1 MATGCD
7 YHHLHSIQ
15 NDWIIF
21 SEFYLGKTWT
31 KDLAWLWHK
40 IPGLGCVKIPSLLQS
55 FSGYGNFL
63 DGNILCQKPKIFNS
77 WTFWHWEICSIRFW
91 LRKDPDS
98 SLLFKQ
104 ISSGFSLKIV
114 PMIFHKFSDLTIEKT
129 WKRATCYLPFLSSGV
144 PQDQLVDHCRH
155 PYVIPA
161 ERPHDDATDH
171 FARAIKDIYSFHF
184 IEVWYKIQKKISY
197 RLIFIDADVY

>member
-1 MATGCD
+1 MFEEKMDDVCVDIYICVCGCD
-7 YHHLHSIQ
+7 
-15 NDWIIF
+15 D
-21 SEFYLGKTWT
+21 E
-31 KDLAWLWHK
+31 DLAWLWHK

-129 WKRATCYLPFLSSGV
+129 WKEQHVTYPSWVVVCLKINSS
-144 PQDQLVDHCRH
+144 
-155 PYVIPA
+155 I
-161 ERPHDDATDH
+161 T
-171 FARAIKDIYSFHF
+171 
-184 IEVWYKIQKKISY
+184 
-197 RLIFIDADVY
+197 ADTRTWSQPIA